1 MAIVKMNE
9 FSLFAFDS
17 SKEDLLHELQK
28 FEYVHFT
35 NLGVDET
42 LSELGLKN
50 VKVPERIMEIDDQIN
65 RVGNG
70 IKILSKFHE
79 KPSGIKAMKE
89 GVITYTFDE
98 LEEEALSIDY
108 KETLDGVEELWGRM
122 EALKHEKE
130 KARARFLELKPWK
143 SIDLPISD
151 INGINRAEI
160 FTGTVPKKLRDRLEE
175 EMTGFERTY
184 YEVVEEDKDNLYV
197 VAMSYGDEVKKAM
210 DSLRNTSFSKV
221 SIQGE
226 GKPAQEMEKIDEK
239 IRELNSQMEE
249 VEKGLR
255 AKTSHINSLELVYD
269 YLSNKKLRAAAA
281 ENFAST
287 DNVDV
292 IKGYIPSDRAEEFEA
307 KVKERLDNIYYMEMK
322 EAEKESDDTPI
333 LLKNSK
339 FAKAFESLTGMYAM
353 PKYSEVDPTP
363 LLAPFYLAF
372 FGMMAADVGYG
383 LIMLIGTLYVL
394 KNFNLKENTKLF
406 VRFFYYLSFSVII
419 WGFLYGSLFGGI
431 VPLPGLFEPA
441 EDYNSLLILSIIFGL
456 IHIYFAL
463 GIKAYVLV
471 QNGKTKDALFDVGFW
486 YLALTGAIVYLLN
499 IVMTLPEI
507 VKTISFIVMIA
518 GMAGIVLTGGRDAE
532 GMVGKIGGGIYS
544 LYGISGYV
552 GDFVS
557 YSRLMALGLAGGFI
571 AGAVNMMAGMVAGSG
586 VLGFIGAI
594 VIFIFGQ
601 TFNLGLTLL
610 GAYVHAIRLI
620 FVEFFGKFYEGGGK
634 RFKEFR
640 SKPKY
645 INLK

>member
-1 MAIVKMNE
+1 
-9 FSLFAFDS
+9 
-17 SKEDLLHELQK
+17 
-28 FEYVHFT
+28 
-35 NLGVDET
+35 
-42 LSELGLKN
+42 
-50 VKVPERIMEIDDQIN
+50 
-65 RVGNG
+65 
-70 IKILSKFHE
+70 
-79 KPSGIKAMKE
+79 
-89 GVITYTFDE
+89 
-98 LEEEALSIDY
+98 
-108 KETLDGVEELWGRM
+108 
-122 EALKHEKE
+122 
-130 KARARFLELKPWK
+130 
-143 SIDLPISD
+143 
-151 INGINRAEI
+151 
-160 FTGTVPKKLRDRLEE
+160 
-175 EMTGFERTY
+175 
-184 YEVVEEDKDNLYV
+184 
-197 VAMSYGDEVKKAM
+197 
-210 DSLRNTSFSKV
+210 
-221 SIQGE
+221 
-226 GKPAQEMEKIDEK
+226 
-239 IRELNSQMEE
+239 
-249 VEKGLR
+249 
-255 AKTSHINSLELVYD
+255 
-269 YLSNKKLRAAAA
+269 
-281 ENFAST
+281 
-287 DNVDV
+287 
-292 IKGYIPSDRAEEFEA
+292 
-307 KVKERLDNIYYMEMK
+307 
-322 EAEKESDDTPI
+322 
-333 LLKNSK
+333 
-339 FAKAFESLTGMYAM
+339 
-353 PKYSEVDPTP
+353 
-363 LLAPFYLAF
+363 
-372 FGMMAADVGYG
+372 
-383 LIMLIGTLYVL
+383 MLIGTLYVL
-394 KNFNLKENTKLF
+394 KKFNLKENTKLF

-431 VPLPGLFEPA
+431 IPLPGLFEPA

-532 GMVGKIGGGIYS
+532 GMVGKIGGGIYA